1 MALVNTVGA
10 ILKDSRMKEQAGLIQ
25 QQVGLMLNDVRLLD
39 ERVDKLKNHFRQAT
53 DDIDSITTSSSKI
66 NQRGEKIKDVR
77 LEEENKEEQLISSSK
92 N

>member
-39 ERVDKLKNHFRQAT
+39 ERVGKLKNHFRQAT
-53 DDIDSITTSSSKI
+53 EDIDGIATSSNKI
-66 NQRGEKIKDVR
+66 IIRGGKIEDVQ
-77 LEEENKEEQLISSSK
+77 LEEEGKTEQIIP
-92 N
+92 